1 MSKILFVGGTWNLKG
16 GKSSSIVNLFAKY
29 LQNADVYNGGSYND
43 LNKILESCKD
53 YDIVLWWANV
63 PNDLPKIRNVKDINY
78 KTMLVSSKNNA
89 DNKYSFQELL
99 QKSLSMK
106 SNLTI
111 EFTKKDKL
119 YNMRLFDPLGNV
131 WYEGVN
137 IKECAKALTERLI
150 FLNNITR
157 KSTILD
163 EENTEI
169 VDYFY
174 KAFKDDINSSIEFL
188 NIVKDY
194 ATKFK
199 EVMFNTKDVK
209 RFLGNASFRCSK
221 GFPSFRYR
229 NYIFVSK
236 RNVNKEY
243 ISIDEFVP
251 VYTKDNK
258 IYYCGKNKPSVDTPI
273 QVKLYEK
280 LPNINYMIHSHC
292 YIKNA
297 PFTLKPLP
305 CGALEE
311 TDEILT
317 LIEKYYDN
325 NYNKDFYII
334 NLKGHGSIMMSKSV
348 EKLKDIEMIRR
359 NVPEKKY

>member
-150 FLNNITR
+150 FLN
-157 KSTILD
+157 S
-163 EENTEI
+163 I
-169 VDYFY
+169 V
-174 KAFKDDINSSIEFL
+174 
-188 NIVKDY
+188 
-194 ATKFK
+194 
-199 EVMFNTKDVK
+199 
-209 RFLGNASFRCSK
+209 
-221 GFPSFRYR
+221 
-229 NYIFVSK
+229 
-236 RNVNKEY
+236 
-243 ISIDEFVP
+243 
-251 VYTKDNK
+251 
-258 IYYCGKNKPSVDTPI
+258 
-273 QVKLYEK
+273 
-280 LPNINYMIHSHC
+280 
-292 YIKNA
+292 
-297 PFTLKPLP
+297 
-305 CGALEE
+305 
-311 TDEILT
+311 
-317 LIEKYYDN
+317 
-325 NYNKDFYII
+325 
-334 NLKGHGSIMMSKSV
+334 
-348 EKLKDIEMIRR
+348 
-359 NVPEKKY
+359 